1 MAEEGGA
8 IVTKAAAAALAP
20 PPPPC
25 AEGKENVAPDGEQ
38 GIIGSPLPDGFPRRP
53 LQDITQVLESDNRT
67 ESITI
72 TCTGQ
77 SKTTRAKKCIATK
90 TTTTCKGK
98 ENRRGKS
105 RTGLEQVV
113 LVTSSKMQQ
122 AQGDSL
128 TVETLDDIKQAY
140 TPSQSTV
147 HSAQTTSRSRHS
159 DGEKQEDAAAE
170 GTLQPGAAALG
181 DEGEDSGVVLRK
193 KKRKSQAQAQATAA
207 AKPKHNKSSILKFR

>member
-20 PPPPC
+20 PPPPPC
-25 AEGKENVAPDGEQ
+25 AEGKENVAPDGEK

-77 SKTTRAKKCIATK
+77 SKTTRAKKGTTK

-98 ENRRGKS
+98 ENRRCKS

-122 AQGDSL
+122 AEGDSP
-128 TVETLDDIKQAY
+128 TVETLDDIKQAH

-147 HSAQTTSRSRHS
+147 HSEQTTSRSRHS

>member
-128 TVETLDDIKQAY
+128 TETLDDIKQAY

>member
-20 PPPPC
+20 PPPPPC
-25 AEGKENVAPDGEQ
+25 AEGKENVAPDGEK

-77 SKTTRAKKCIATK
+77 SKTTRAKKGTTK

-98 ENRRGKS
+98 ENRRCKS

-122 AQGDSL
+122 AEGDSP
-128 TVETLDDIKQAY
+128 TETLDDIKQAH

-147 HSAQTTSRSRHS
+147 HSEQTTSRSRHS